1 LLKVIQG
8 TFFKWVLSFNNIKFM
23 CAKFWSEKHL
33 GGYYIDEGLF
43 NLFLKSNGF
52 FKRRYLNT
60 YEIVL
65 KENDIIKVI
74 HLFEMKYFV
83 IKYLIDNNVSKYVF
97 SVIDKK
103 KYFNINLLTEI
114 ENE

>member
-1 LLKVIQG
+1 M
-8 TFFKWVLSFNNIKFM
+8 SE
-23 CAKFWSEKHL
+23 KFWNEGHL

-43 NLFLKSNGF
+43 SLFLEDNGF
-52 FKRRYLNT
+52 FKRKYFNT
-60 YEIVL
+60 YEVVL
-65 KENDIIKVI
+65 KENDCIQVI

-114 ENE
+114 GNE